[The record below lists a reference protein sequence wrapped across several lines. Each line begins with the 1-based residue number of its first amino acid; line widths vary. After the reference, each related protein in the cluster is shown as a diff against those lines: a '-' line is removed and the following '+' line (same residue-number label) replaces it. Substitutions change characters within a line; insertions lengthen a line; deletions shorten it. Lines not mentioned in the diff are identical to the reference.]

1 MGYYTIKLPD
11 NKKGSVR
18 FGPIKKI
25 KTISHFF
32 RRKKLDEERLAYII
46 TIETSPGNERTFY
59 IMKTKEGQWL
69 NEAENDEMCTLKKM
83 IDQYETQNLVAGKNS
98 RKFQTA

>member
-1 MGYYTIKLPD
+1 MGYYTIKLPGD
-11 NKKGSVR
+11 KKGSVR
-18 FGPIKKI
+18 FGPIKKM

-46 TIETSPGNERTFY
+46 TIETSPGNERAFY

-69 NEAENDEMCTLKKM
+69 EEAENEELGSLKRL
-83 IDQYETQNLVAGKNS
+83 IDQYEAQNLVADKSS
-98 RKFQTA
+98 RKFQMA